1 MKCFETKMTYFQFL
15 RYLVPSVL
23 TMIFLS
29 FYTTIDGFFVSKYAG
44 SDALAGINIVIPI
57 TCVIF
62 GVAVMLATGAGA
74 IIGEK
79 LGQKKEQEANE
90 IFSFISIVLLVFSII
105 FTIVGIIFLKE
116 ICIFLGSS
124 TRLLKHV
131 LPYAFVIFLGTIP
144 MSFKLFFEYLVR
156 TDGRPNIGM
165 LMSLTGLILNVV
177 LDYIFVALFDMGTL
191 GAAWGTFLSIT
202 VSMLI
207 GFGYFL
213 KCSHI
218 KFCKPRL
225 NWTVLFKSCTN
236 GSSEMLTEM
245 STGITTFLFNLII
258 MKYFG
263 EDGIAAVTIIMY
275 IYYFFISFYMGI
287 AVAIAPV
294 VSYNVGSRNHTKI
307 KEATRYS
314 FITIALSSVLIL
326 AVSLLCGKQIIH
338 LFVDGGNVFTLTW
351 DGLKLFSPVF
361 LFIGLNVF
369 LSGYFTALGNGVI
382 SALISSLRSLILV
395 VVFILTLPNI
405 IGVSGVWITMPLAE
419 ATTIF
424 IAIYLYQTY
433 GKELKT
439 HSFQTDESF

>member
-1 MKCFETKMTYFQFL
+1 MKYFETKMTYLQFL
-15 RYLVPSVL
+15 RYLVPSIL

-105 FTIVGIIFLKE
+105 FTLVGIMFLKE

-202 VSMLI
+202 ASMLI
-207 GFGYFL
+207 GLGYFL
-213 KCSHI
+213 KYSHI

-225 NWTVLFKSCTN
+225 NWSVLFKSCTN

-287 AVAIAPV
+287 AVATAPV
-294 VSYNVGSRNHTKI
+294 VSYNAGSGNHEKI
-307 KEATRYS
+307 KETTRYS
-314 FITIALSSVLIL
+314 FITIAISSILIL

-338 LFVDGGNVFTLTW
+338 LFVDGGNVFSLTW
-351 DGLKLFSPVF
+351 EGLKLFSPVF

-369 LSGYFTALGNGVI
+369 LSGYFTALGNGFI

-395 VVFILTLPNI
+395 VVFILLLPNI
-405 IGVSGVWITMPLAE
+405 IGVSGVWMTMPLAE
-419 ATTIF
+419 ALTIF
-424 IAIYLYQTY
+424 IALYLYCSY
-433 GKELKT
+433 GRIFSKKVLSAE
-439 HSFQTDESF
+439 

>member
-1 MKCFETKMTYFQFL
+1 MNCFETKMTYFQFL

-57 TCVIF
+57 TCIIF
-62 GVAVMLATGAGA
+62 GVSVMLATGAGA

-90 IFSFISIVLLVFSII
+90 IFSFISIVLLIFSII
-105 FTIVGIIFLKE
+105 FTIVGIIFLEE

-165 LMSLTGLILNVV
+165 FMSLTGLILNVV

-207 GFGYFL
+207 GLRYFL
-213 KCSHI
+213 KYSHNI

-294 VSYNVGSRNHTKI
+294 VSYNVGSGNHKKI
-307 KEATRYS
+307 QETTRYS
-314 FITIALSSVLIL
+314 FITIALSSILIL

-369 LSGYFTALGNGVI
+369 LSGYFTALGNGFI

-395 VVFILTLPNI
+395 VVFILILPNI
-405 IGVSGVWITMPLAE
+405 IGVSGVWMTMPLAE
-419 ATTIF
+419 ALTIF
-424 IAIYLYQTY
+424 IAIYLYCSY
-433 GKELKT
+433 GRIFSKKVLSAE
-439 HSFQTDESF
+439 